1 MDNAREIRDLF
12 GLINEAY
19 KEKRYLDL
27 ADFYEEYLIR
37 RGLKIG
43 CEHTYFLDL
52 TEDLTIKIPKPVIAE
67 MEIDDEPCLISKPFD
82 DMISFTK
89 MYDGATVEELE
100 KQGDVYSLILEMIEF
115 PKDGMWKLRKEWI
128 DMIDLQV
135 GDLVLLSSSDESF
148 TIKKFD
154 ISAEVFVD

>member
-1 MDNAREIRDLF
+1 MDNTREIKDLA
-12 GLINEAY
+12 GLITVAY

-27 ADFYEEYLIR
+27 ADYYEEYLIR

-52 TEDLTIKIPKPVIAE
+52 ADDLTIKIPKPVIAE

-89 MYDGATVEELE
+89 MYEGATVEDLE
-100 KQGDVYSLILEMIEF
+100 KQGDVYSQILELIEF
-115 PKDGMWKLRKEWI
+115 PKDGIWKLREEWI
-128 DMIDLQV
+128 DMIDLKV
-135 GDLVLLSSSDESF
+135 GDLILISSLDESF

-154 ISAEVFVD
+154 VSAEIFID

>member
-1 MDNAREIRDLF
+1 MDNAREIRELV
-12 GLINEAY
+12 GLMNEAY

-27 ADFYEEYLIR
+27 ADYYDEYLIR
-37 RGLKIG
+37 RGEKMA

-52 TEDLTIKIPKPVIAE
+52 SEDLTIKIPKPVIKE
-67 MEIDDEPCLISKPFD
+67 MIGENEPCLINKPFV

-89 MYDGATVEELE
+89 MYKGATVEELE
-100 KQGDVYSLILEMIEF
+100 KQGDVYSPILELIDF
-115 PKDGMWKLRKEWI
+115 PKDGVCKLRKEWI

-154 ISAEVFVD
+154 ISTEVFVD